1 MISFSQWGSVTA
13 RTPSCGW
20 KLLTCKNYLH
30 VGSLCQFYVCQTAL
44 VLQRLKLCQHYQHI
58 HETYYTGYNN
68 YTYWLLHC
76 LTPRTATTTTTTT
89 TTKVLNYSD
98 ASLKLQGHFT
108 HQI

>member
-1 MISFSQWGSVTA
+1 VINKSLQLLITSDDLIFTVGFRDCQG
-13 RTPSCGW
+13 GW

-68 YTYWLLHC
+68 YTGYC
-76 LTPRTATTTTTTT
+76 T
-89 TTKVLNYSD
+89 V
-98 ASLKLQGHFT
+98 
-108 HQI
+108 